1 MRTEPSG
8 GSATARLVAV
18 LAVVALT
25 VSACQTA
32 TSETDAPEAVT
43 DAPSAAAVDEPSSA
57 TVDKTMCQSGE
68 DLAVD
73 IAFLRSIDVSEDGVA
88 SLVVGV
94 DAALGEAQL
103 LAELVVDEYRPLV
116 EDTVVALQELRD
128 VGEQVRE
135 QETLG
140 AGIATIGE
148 AITEVG
154 EAMDALTLGLRE
166 PCPEQVS

>member
-1 MRTEPSG
+1 
-8 GSATARLVAV
+8 
-18 LAVVALT
+18 
-25 VSACQTA
+25 
-32 TSETDAPEAVT
+32 
-43 DAPSAAAVDEPSSA
+43 
-57 TVDKTMCQSGE
+57 
-68 DLAVD
+68 
-73 IAFLRSIDVSEDGVA
+73 
-88 SLVVGV
+88 V

-103 LAELVVDEYRPLV
+103 LAELVVDEYQPLV
-116 EDTVVALQELRD
+116 EDTIVALQELRD